1 MFNFCRRVLNN
12 IFNRYWAAGTEVVK
26 FMIFMF
32 ASQPRV
38 VANKRYFLLSR
49 VDGVVSW
56 ELSADKQS
64 FALIMSSYQQNIFLT
79 FTLIYNRIFLVFL
92 LRPTLLNREYY
103 VNLLD

>member
-1 MFNFCRRVLNN
+1 
-12 IFNRYWAAGTEVVK
+12 
-26 FMIFMF
+26 MIFMF

-56 ELSADKQS
+56 ELNADKRL
-64 FALIMSSYQQNIFLT
+64 FALIMGSHQNIFLT
-79 FTLIYNRIFLVFL
+79 FTLIYNRIFLLFL
-92 LRPTLLNREYY
+92 LRPTLLNRDYY